1 MVVIAYMVVRID
13 ISILPNHLKC
23 TLMKE
28 IGLSNRYR
36 KSPNISDSKLS
47 GTDKSHNNASDI
59 TDVIPID
66 DENNPLISTWKVK
79 DALIKNRIRD
89 YVAIRHPG
97 EEGKLLVLTRN
108 DAERQGKISLSPLRD
123 RI

>member
-1 MVVIAYMVVRID
+1 LSLASYSEKTLPYRYLITLKGIQMVIIAYMVVRID
-13 ISILPNHLKC
+13 ISILANHFRC

-28 IGLSNRYR
+28 IWLSNRYR

-66 DENNPLISTWKVK
+66 DEIILI
-79 DALIKNRIRD
+79 
-89 YVAIRHPG
+89 
-97 EEGKLLVLTRN
+97 
-108 DAERQGKISLSPLRD
+108 
-123 RI
+123 